1 MLRLAALKSVLATKT
16 RAKLSTP
23 ATAPK
28 PAPHQSSTSTAHQ
41 ALKSSAAD
49 LNKSGADI
57 DEKTPLNDTLNVSNL
72 STVDIAEVMISRS
85 G

>member
-23 ATAPK
+23 AAAPK
-28 PAPHQSSTSTAHQ
+28 PAQHQLSTSTAHQ

-49 LNKSGADI
+49 LNKSGAII